1 MVCGET
7 VRYSIFIP
15 FFRKR
20 GAIVSKKTEKRREKI
35 PRNEMITG
43 WLFMLPAAVCWI
55 LWFVVPF
62 VQSV

>member
-35 PRNEMITG
+35 PRNEKREPVKETF
-43 WLFMLPAAVCWI
+43 LVL
-55 LWFVVPF
+55 
-62 VQSV
+62 